1 MARRGVAA
9 VTVDIVGEVGGCRLY
24 AHLRGFMYDQ
34 QTSVSGS
41 RLSPVNDDTNKPPPV
56 GDSFRLFA
64 NRTILQRYKG
74 TRFITEET
82 SKHARSL
89 LA

>member
-1 MARRGVAA
+1 MAWRGVAA
-9 VTVDIVGEVGGCRLY
+9 VTVDIVGEVGRCRLY

-34 QTSVSGS
+34 QTNVSGS

-64 NRTILQRYKG
+64 NRTILQRYKALDLLLKK
-74 TRFITEET
+74 T
-82 SKHARSL
+82 SKHTRSL